1 VCVLQTNKKVISVT
15 GQKFVA
21 AKGMN
26 RSGLFKDEDG
36 LLLENSL
43 SLSFV
48 VFNSAARQ
56 MDVTEVPL
64 EP

>member
-1 VCVLQTNKKVISVT
+1 VISVT